1 MKWTIGKKLIGG
13 FLSVAALLGLISG
26 IFYYSLN
33 KTDKSYDDLV
43 NRRAIIALNAKEMQA
58 LALEQTNFLRGYLI
72 TGDAENINKLQ
83 EANSEMDKLID
94 ETNDLVVLKDFKKT
108 LNDLTDYNA
117 EFKSRY
123 EKLLKLPQE
132 DNQVLVDF
140 FLSDVFPI
148 GKELAPQAESIANG
162 QREIM
167 DTSAIETSEQV
178 KSTQVLVAILSV
190 IACVG
195 AVVIGVFLS
204 RMISKPIQTVST
216 ALTQVAGGD
225 LTVAE
230 MKVKSQDEVA
240 DLMLATNKMV
250 QDLRSILSKVRDASV
265 QVAASSEELTAGAE
279 QTTKATEQ
287 IVSATQQL
295 AAGSE
300 KQLSSVFE
308 TATAVNQMS
317 EGIQQIAV
325 NSEEVTG
332 LAENASEAS
341 AEGVNA
347 VKSVLEQMNEIDVT
361 VQETATIIET
371 LGDRSNEIGKIVSMI
386 TEIASQTNLLAL
398 NAAIEAARAGEMGR
412 GFAVVADE
420 VRKLAEESASSAQ
433 QIAELIGKIQ
443 TETESAVES
452 MNRGTEKV
460 ADGVARTQQV
470 SETFIVIESAV
481 ANVTGK
487 VQEVAATVQQM
498 SAGSQQIV
506 SSMDVVNKTAEES
519 ASASQQTSSA
529 SQESLAT
536 MEEVSSSALALSQL
550 AEELQLTIAQ
560 FKI

>member
-13 FLSVAALLGLISG
+13 FLSVAALLGFISG

-108 LNDLTDYNA
+108 LNDLTDHNT